1 MLFSKENKKKFYNW
15 SVKLLKKLNIE
26 DKSLGFAIKAVHFNI
41 PAFLML
47 FMVYG
52 SKTLNILIILYLL
65 SVLTLFYLFD
75 GCFLTK
81 IEKEIDGEDL
91 TIIDPFLEFCN
102 IDKTHEKRFEISIY
116 IFFTYFSI
124 ILFVFYLRFY
134 SNYDSTIFF
143 DNYFDL
149 ISYAFKYYIISIFTN
164 PKDETQIIQYQTS
177 TV

>member
-1 MLFSKENKKKFYNW
+1 MLFSKENKKQFYEW

-26 DKSLGFAIKAVHFNI
+26 DKSLGFAIKAIHFNI

-52 SKTLNILIILYLL
+52 SKTLNIFIILYLL
-65 SVLTLFYLFD
+65 SILGLFYLFD

-91 TIIDPFLEFCN
+91 TIIDPLLEFCN
-102 IDKTHEKRFEISIY
+102 IDKTHENRFRISIY

-134 SNYDSTIFF
+134 SSYESTIFF

-149 ISYAFKYYIISIFTN
+149 IGYTFKYYVLSMFTSSKEEN
-164 PKDETQIIQYQTS
+164 QIIQYQTS

>member
-1 MLFSKENKKKFYNW
+1 MLFSKKNKKNFYNW
-15 SVKLLKKLNIE
+15 AVKLLKKTNIE
-26 DKSLGFAIKAVHFNI
+26 DKTLGFAIKAIHFNI

-52 SKTLNILIILYLL
+52 SKTLNIFIILYLL
-65 SVLTLFYLFD
+65 LILALFYLFD

-81 IEKEIDGEDL
+81 IEVEIDGEDL
-91 TIIDPFLEFCN
+91 TIIDPLLEFSN
-102 IDKTHEKRFEISIY
+102 IDKTHENRFKISIY

-134 SNYDSTIFF
+134 FGYESTNFF

-149 ISYAFKYYIISIFTN
+149 IGYAFRSSESEINN
-164 PKDETQIIQYQTS
+164 PTIIQYQTS
-177 TV
+177 SV

>member
-1 MLFSKENKKKFYNW
+1 MLISKENKKIFYNW
-15 SVKLLKKLNIE
+15 SVNLLKRLNIE
-26 DKSLGFAIKAVHFNI
+26 DKSLGFVIKAIHFNI

-52 SKTLNILIILYLL
+52 SKTLNILIIFYLL
-65 SVLTLFYLFD
+65 SILALFYLFD

-91 TIIDPFLEFCN
+91 TIIDPLLEFCN
-102 IDKTHEKRFEISIY
+102 IEKTHENRFRISIY
-116 IFFTYFSI
+116 IFFTYFSF

-134 SNYDSTIFF
+134 STYESSNFF

-149 ISYAFKYYIISIFTN
+149 IGYVFKHYILSIFTYSKVEN
-164 PKDETQIIQYQTS
+164 QLIQYQTS

>member
-1 MLFSKENKKKFYNW
+1 MLISKENKKNFYNW

-26 DKSLGFAIKAVHFNI
+26 DKSLGFVIKAFHFNI

-52 SKTLNILIILYLL
+52 SKTLNILIIFYLL
-65 SVLTLFYLFD
+65 SILALFYLFD

-81 IEKEIDGEDL
+81 IEKKIDGEDL

-102 IDKTHEKRFEISIY
+102 IDKTHEKRFQISIY

-134 SNYDSTIFF
+134 SSYESTNFF

-149 ISYAFKYYIISIFTN
+149 IGYAFKYYILSIFTN
-164 PKDETQIIQYQTS
+164 SKDEDQLIQYQTS